1 MLTPDELKTVEI
13 FSCLGAEDLDWLSR
27 HAADLSVDAGEFLIH
42 EGEATPFFVLLE
54 GVAEVF
60 KDSVGRMAAVGRLYT
75 GDFFGEMAILMA
87 TSAPASVC
95 AAVPCRLARLEPQ
108 DLQELLRRSADCSAR
123 IMQKLNERVQSVQA
137 YMLKLPSSR
146 VRIVGSRLDAGCR
159 EIRTFLSMNRV
170 PFQWVDSCPTTPPSP
185 NTVPRDID
193 VSSVV
198 VDDSYCVMPPINVR
212 RIAEALGF
220 HTVPNRTK
228 YDVVIIGGGPA
239 GLAAAVYG
247 ASEGL
252 EVLLVERKAAGGQAG
267 ASSRIE
273 NYLGFPNGISG
284 DDLSQRAFK
293 QATKLGAEIILT
305 REVQKIIPS
314 DSKGY
319 TVVLDGEERVE
330 AVAVIIATG
339 VEWRRVDA
347 AGVDRFVGRGV
358 LYGAARADAQTV
370 AGKDIYIIGGGNSAG
385 QAARFFT
392 NYANSVTMLIRG
404 STLKATMSQYLID
417 QIATAGKINV
427 ETETEVVSAHG
438 SDYLTAIS
446 SRRRGEAPRKR
457 DADAL
462 FVMIGADA
470 MTSWLPSQ
478 LQRHGG
484 YICTGSD
491 VTVHGLSARDRT
503 PNPLETSLPGLFCVG
518 DVRFNSVKRV
528 SSSVGEGSM
537 AIAFVHQYLAAL

>member
-1 MLTPDELKTVEI
+1 MLTPEDLKTVEI

-27 HAADLSVDAGEFLIH
+27 HAADLSVDSGEFLIH
-42 EGEATPFFVLLE
+42 EGEATPFFVLME

-60 KDSVGRMAAVGRLYT
+60 KDSMGRMAAVGQLHA

-95 AAVPCRLARLEPQ
+95 AAAPCRLARLEPQ
-108 DLQELLRRSADCSAR
+108 ELQELLRRSAECCAR
-123 IMQKLNERVQSVQA
+123 IMQELNERVQTVQA

-146 VRIVGSRLDAGCR
+146 VKIVGSRLDAGCR

-170 PFQWVDSCPTTPPSP
+170 PFQWVDSCPVTSPFLHTTPR
-185 NTVPRDID
+185 NTDVP
-193 VSSVV
+193 SVV
-198 VDDSYCVMPPINVR
+198 VDNSYCVMPPINVR

-252 EVLLVERKAAGGQAG
+252 EVLLIERKAAGGQAG

-293 QATKLGAEIILT
+293 QANKLGAELVLT
-305 REVQKIIPS
+305 REVQHIIPCTGQ
-314 DSKGY
+314 GY
-319 TVVLDGEERVE
+319 AVVLDGHEKIE
-330 AVAVIIATG
+330 ATVVILATG

-347 AGVDRFVGRGV
+347 EGMDRFIGRGV
-358 LYGAARADAQTV
+358 LYGAARADAPTV
-370 AGKDIYIIGGGNSAG
+370 AGKNIYIIGGGNSAG
-385 QAARFFT
+385 QAAMFFA

-404 STLKATMSQYLID
+404 LSLKSTMSQYLVD
-417 QIATAGKINV
+417 QIGTASKISV
-427 ETETEVVSAHG
+427 EAETEVVSVHG
-438 SDYLTAIS
+438 TDYLTGICT
-446 SRRRGEAPRKR
+446 RRKHEAPRRR

-470 MTSWLPSQ
+470 MTSWLPPQIQS
-478 LQRHGG
+478 HHG

-491 VTVHGLSARDRT
+491 VTDSGRWASDRT
-503 PNPLETSLPGLFCVG
+503 PYPLETSLPGLFCVG
-518 DVRFNSVKRV
+518 DVRYNSVKRV